1 MQVSTGATDYMTA
14 VRQASKNLADKGIR
28 YIDYESGVHTSLE
41 AAVRRNVM
49 GGLGLMQEQIS
60 KRTHD
65 EMEADGWEISA
76 HAASAPD
83 HEPIQGRQYSD
94 KEYEALN
101 NSLVR
106 RIGTLNCG
114 HAAFPI
120 IMGVSIPQY
129 SDEELEKFRADNEK
143 GITYNGKH
151 YTAYEATQRQRNLE
165 ANIRKQRRKIL
176 IDEATGDDKKL
187 QTDQIKLQ
195 LLNQEYSRFS
205 NAAGLRKQHDRMET
219 VGYNWK
225 QERATEK
232 AWIGR
237 TATFGEHQAEPRQT
251 DKDVLESFGNSGTII
266 SGDVLRQ
273 DIADILGVD
282 VRNIQIDSLPVEAQ
296 KIIRD
301 SISETIDKFPQLKGY
316 TRKIVY
322 DPDLKA
328 VAASRSLTGEL
339 LISSDFMD
347 VEKLKKTYNYD
358 VRLGLHPKGTDY
370 RSILT
375 HELGHQLDGL
385 LTIKGVYGGS
395 VSQYGTVRT
404 SAEVQKEVLNRLGL
418 TYERMREIRKEY
430 AEMGYSGEKLN
441 HAVRFERREFIQK
454 HISDYANENEREFF
468 AECFS
473 EYMTSSEPREA
484 ATIFGEVL
492 EMILGELK

>member
-1 MQVSTGATDYMTA
+1 MQVSTGATDYITA

-65 EMEADGWEISA
+65 DMEADGWEISA

-129 SDEELEKFRADNEK
+129 SNEELEKFRADNEK

-151 YTAYEATQRQRNLE
+151 YTAYEATQWQRNLE

-225 QERATEK
+225 QERAAEK
-232 AWIGR
+232 A
-237 TATFGEHQAEPRQT
+237 FDQH
-251 DKDVLESFGNSGTII
+251 
-266 SGDVLRQ
+266 
-273 DIADILGVD
+273 
-282 VRNIQIDSLPVEAQ
+282 QIDVANREKNDKMVSELKDSGLLPKNAKINIPPRIIDVKALSFDDAHINADRGHNVTREMAEAWI
-296 KIIRD
+296 KE
-301 SISETIDKFPQLKGY
+301 SKMSAT
-316 TRKIVY
+316 VW
-322 DPDLKA
+322 
-328 VAASRSLTGEL
+328 
-339 LISSDFMD
+339 
-347 VEKLKKTYNYD
+347 KKTYERYYSEN
-358 VRLGLHPKGTDY
+358 
-370 RSILT
+370 
-375 HELGHQLDGL
+375 
-385 LTIKGVYGGS
+385 
-395 VSQYGTVRT
+395 GTVYVDVQNGNIRT
-404 SAEVQKEVLNRLGL
+404 AFSAKEYDDKTKKIMEVL
-418 TYERMREIRKEY
+418 REY
-430 AEMGYSGEKLN
+430 GY
-441 HAVRFERREFIQK
+441 
-454 HISDYANENEREFF
+454 
-468 AECFS
+468 
-473 EYMTSSEPREA
+473 
-484 ATIFGEVL
+484 
-492 EMILGELK
+492 

>member
-65 EMEADGWEISA
+65 EMEADGWEISV
-76 HAASAPD
+76 HAASAPG

-129 SDEELEKFRADNEK
+129 SNEELEKFRADNEK
-143 GITYNGKH
+143 GITYNGQH

-165 ANIRKQRRKIL
+165 ANSQQRRKIL

-205 NAAGLRKQHDRMET
+205 NAAGLREQHDRMET

-225 QERATEK
+225 QERAADKAYIDIANKANSMYNMGSESENIK
-232 AWIGR
+232 AWQRDEPIRREIRSNPDRLIINEEKQARHIKNGGGYIEGR
-237 TATFGEHQAEPRQT
+237 SYIT
-251 DKDVLESFGNSGTII
+251 
-266 SGDVLRQ
+266 
-273 DIADILGVD
+273 VD
-282 VRNIQIDSLPVEAQ
+282 SEQLQ
-296 KIIRD
+296 KIVNSYAGTGKIQRD
-301 SISETIDKFPQLKGY
+301 KHGVFANKEIVTIDK
-316 TRKIVY
+316 KIGVSIN
-322 DPDLKA
+322 PK
-328 VAASRSLTGEL
+328 TGEETPTNRAY
-339 LISSDFMD
+339 IHYSN
-347 VEKLKKTYNYD
+347 T
-358 VRLGLHPKGTDY
+358 GT
-370 RSILT
+370 
-375 HELGHQLDGL
+375 H
-385 LTIKGVYGGS
+385 V
-395 VSQYGTVRT
+395 VPTVR
-404 SAEVQKEVLNRLGL
+404 
-418 TYERMREIRKEY
+418 
-430 AEMGYSGEKLN
+430 
-441 HAVRFERREFIQK
+441 
-454 HISDYANENEREFF
+454 NEE
-468 AECFS
+468 
-473 EYMTSSEPREA
+473 
-484 ATIFGEVL
+484 
-492 EMILGELK
+492 